1 MLTRFVPESLASRQ
15 NLLSLTGP
23 KTYAARAGMHSCCL
37 LRYGYIGFCFVR
49 HQCSPWLTLAIVPL
63 KLLCASEA
71 QQTHL
76 QIRYLSAI
84 SRINFVG
91 VYGALNEL
99 LW

>member
-15 NLLSLTGP
+15 NLLSLTRP

-37 LRYGYIGFCFVR
+37 LRYGWFGFVR

-63 KLLCASEA
+63 KLLCMSEA
-71 QQTHL
+71 QRTHL

-84 SRINFVG
+84 SRIDFVG

>member
-1 MLTRFVPESLASRQ
+1 M
-15 NLLSLTGP
+15 
-23 KTYAARAGMHSCCL
+23 
-37 LRYGYIGFCFVR
+37 
-49 HQCSPWLTLAIVPL
+49 TLAIVLL

-76 QIRYLSAI
+76 QIRDLNAI
-84 SRINFVG
+84 SRIDFVG